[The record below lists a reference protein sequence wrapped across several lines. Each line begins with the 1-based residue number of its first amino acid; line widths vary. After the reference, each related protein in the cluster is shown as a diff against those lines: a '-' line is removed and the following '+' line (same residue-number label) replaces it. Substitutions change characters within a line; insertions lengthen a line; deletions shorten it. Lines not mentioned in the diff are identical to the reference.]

1 MKLKRVDPTSKL
13 TSKFQAT
20 IPGAIRE
27 KLDLEA
33 GDTLAF
39 QLEDDRV
46 VLRKVTPLDLAY
58 LASLETTL
66 SEWNSEHDEDAY
78 GDL

>member
-20 IPGAIRE
+20 IPSAIRE

-33 GDTLAF
+33 GDTISF
-39 QLEDDRV
+39 QVDDDRV
-46 VLRKVTPLDLAY
+46 VLRKVKPLDPAY
-58 LASLETTL
+58 LESLEATL
-66 SEWNSEHDEDAY
+66 SEWNSDNDDDAY
-78 GDL
+78 SNL

>member
-1 MKLKRVDPTSKL
+1 MKLKRIDSSSRL

-20 IPGAIRE
+20 IPSAVRE
-27 KLDLEA
+27 KLDLTA
-33 GDTLAF
+33 GDTISF
-39 QLEDDRV
+39 RLENDKI

-58 LASLETTL
+58 LESLETTL
-66 SEWNSEHDEDAY
+66 SEWNSEHDDDAY